1 MAQNDDAFDLD
12 DNDLSDSDLM
22 KRLRK
27 VISDQ
32 KKTISEQEE
41 ELNEFY
47 SSTRESDISEAL
59 VSMGVDSKISRFVP
73 DSIESVD
80 ELETWVEENADVFG
94 IVPAEERGDASDID
108 REHIEA
114 AEMMAAISE
123 GDIDPDIG
131 LDLAARIEN
140 AGSPDELMALLKGS
154 Q

>member
-1 MAQNDDAFDLD
+1 MAQNDDAFDID
-12 DNDLSDSDLM
+12 DNDLSDSDLV

-94 IVPAEERGDASDID
+94 VAPAEERGDVNDVD

-114 AEMMAAISE
+114 AEMMAAIGE

-131 LDLAARIEN
+131 LDLASRIEN
-140 AGSPDELMALLKGS
+140 AGSQDELMSLLKGN

>member
-1 MAQNDDAFDLD
+1 MAQSDEAFDFDD
-12 DNDLSDSDLM
+12 DNLSDSDLM

-32 KKTISEQEE
+32 KKLINEQEE
-41 ELNEFY
+41 ELSGFY
-47 SSTRESDISEAL
+47 DSTWEADVSDAL
-59 VSMGVDSKISRFVP
+59 QGMGVDPKIARFVP

-80 ELETWVEENADVFG
+80 ELEVWVEENADVFG
-94 IVPAEERGDASDID
+94 IVPAEEGDSDGID

-114 AEMMAAISE
+114 AEMMAAVSE
-123 GDIDPDIG
+123 GDIDPSVG
-131 LDLAARIEN
+131 LDLQSRIEN

>member
-32 KKTISEQEE
+32 KKTISEQEQ
-41 ELNEFY
+41 ELSEFY
-47 SSTRESDISEAL
+47 NSNWEADVSEAL
-59 VSMGVDSKISRFVP
+59 KGMDVDPKISRFVP
-73 DSIESVD
+73 ESIESVD
-80 ELETWVEENADVFG
+80 QLETWVEENADVFG
-94 IVPAEERGDASDID
+94 IAPAEERGDASDID
-108 REHIEA
+108 RGHIEA
-114 AEMMAAISE
+114 AEMMAAVSE

-131 LDLAARIEN
+131 LDLAARIQN
-140 AGSPDELMALLKGS
+140 AGSPDELMALLKGN

>member
-41 ELNEFY
+41 ELNDFY

-59 VSMGVDSKISRFVP
+59 QSMGVDPNISRFVP

-94 IVPAEERGDASDID
+94 VAPADERGDVNDVD

-114 AEMMAAISE
+114 AEMMAAIGE
-123 GDIDPDIG
+123 GDIDPDVG
-131 LDLAARIEN
+131 LDLASRIEN
-140 AGSPDELMALLKGS
+140 AGSPDELMALLKGN